1 MKEVKVLV
9 TPSGLT
15 LQARILEW
23 IAIPFFGD
31 LPDPGIGPRS
41 PMLQA
46 DSLPSA
52 PPGMLNREVSFT
64 KCFLL
69 PSSVTSQITFYSF
82 SPDTQLYLQNVQQKN
97 PRLLILLQIWGT
109 KKQVQYLQLLSI
121 SFPIYQQLPIHLS
134 FSLIKGIQ
142 QEMGSK

>member
-69 PSSVTSQITFYSF
+69 PSSVTSQITFSTASLQTHSF
-82 SPDTQLYLQNVQQKN
+82 TCRMSNRRTQDFSSSCRSGGLRNKC
-97 PRLLILLQIWGT
+97 
-109 KKQVQYLQLLSI
+109 SI
-121 SFPIYQQLPIHLS
+121 SNYYQFHFPYINS
-134 FSLIKGIQ
+134 FPSTYHFP
-142 QEMGSK
+142 